1 MKKIILPIIITLFLT
16 IFSGCTTS
24 EIKIPSNLDVKNNT
38 LTWTLQN
45 DVKYYEVE
53 MTILDETTYHQVE
66 NNFNFSSYLNSSIE
80 TISFRVKGLKQ
91 GTTYSND
98 SNYSNVYTYNNTDY
112 KETYAKEIIT
122 QSFLNQK
129 TAPKGWIYNYNA
141 SIYADGSLKFS
152 NNNESITSVSFEPC
166 STFKVEVTILGKN
179 AGGDSIITI
188 YGLDDNNNILE
199 QYQID
204 GPILNTKN
212 TISAIFSNTNITKV
226 KFEYSKKALGNFGLF
241 EIKIFHLSNDEIIS
255 IEALDLTTNYTIGD
269 DFDYKGN
276 LKITYSDNTSK
287 IISLTAIKDELII
300 SNFNNKQFYKG
311 ELQITYK
318 DITISSPYTMSYN
331 YPSLNHSYPYTDVI
345 VKKDLIYIKLDNIDV
360 LIILSDDD
368 LDNFNQLIKD
378 NDIEYLISY
387 HNIES
392 LKVKKFIKLDEVNT
406 QTYHLSPTATLIY
419 TPNGI
424 LLNNYNTQILIDT
437 TGDISDE
444 IKISSYDYII
454 TNSSNYLAK
463 TKNLII
469 NRIATMNDYHNIN
482 QIYMKD
488 SSISIYD
495 LSYQNEILWQI
506 DKYSSNFTTSVT
518 EISSLDT
525 WNYEYKHLDNLYP
538 YSHEDYYESIIG
550 LTGDAL
556 RNQLSSLITSTH
568 SNIVDYD
575 FARNAYLLT
584 DPDFDHPGNIILFY
598 SGQSINGTWE
608 NGITWNRE
616 HIWPKSLSGGLYSTV
631 NGSSKN
637 AGTDLHQLRPAL
649 TSINSSRNNKPFG
662 PITNNLYFEPK
673 DDIKGD
679 VARIIFYMN
688 IRYNMDIEKLGV
700 AKSIEMLIL
709 WHNQDP
715 VDYYETYRNEQIQK
729 IQGNYN
735 PFIDNPWLVDL
746 IY

>member
-1 MKKIILPIIITLFLT
+1 MKKIILPVIITLFLT

-24 EIKIPSNLDVKNNT
+24 EIRIPSNLDVKNYT

-66 NNFNFSSYLNSSIE
+66 SYFDFSSYLNSSIQ
-80 TISFRVKGLKQ
+80 TIYFRVKGLKE

-98 SNYSNVYTYNNTDY
+98 SNYSNLYTYDYPDY
-112 KETYAKEIIT
+112 KENYAKEIIN

-129 TAPKGWIYNYNA
+129 TAPTGWIYNYNA

-152 NNNESITSVSFEPC
+152 NNYESITSISFKPF
-166 STFKVEVTILGKN
+166 STFKVEATILGKN
-179 AGGDSIITI
+179 AGGDSTITI
-188 YGLDDNNNILE
+188 YGLDDNHTILE

-204 GPILNTKN
+204 GPISNTKT
-212 TISAIFSNTNITKV
+212 TISAIFSNTDITKI
-226 KFEYSKKALGNFGLF
+226 KFEYSKKVIGNFGLF
-241 EIKIFHLSNDEIIS
+241 EIKIFHLANDEIVS
-255 IEALDLTTNYTIGD
+255 IEPLDLTTNYTIGD
-269 DFDYKGN
+269 NFDYQGS
-276 LKITYSDNTSK
+276 LKITYSDKTSE
-287 IISLTAIKDELII
+287 ILNLAAIKNEIII

-311 ELQITYK
+311 ELNITYK
-318 DITISSPYTMSYN
+318 DITTSSPYTISYT
-331 YPSLNHSYPYTDVI
+331 YPSLNNSYPYTDVV
-345 VKKDLIYIKLDNIDV
+345 VKQDVIYIQLDTIDI
-360 LIILSDDD
+360 LILLTDDYN
-368 LDNFNQLIKD
+368 LDELGQLIKD
-378 NDIEYLISY
+378 NDIEYFISY
-387 HNIES
+387 NDIES
-392 LKVKKFIKLDEVNT
+392 LKAKKFIQLDDVDT

-424 LLNNYNTQILIDT
+424 LFNNYHTQILIDT
-437 TGDISDE
+437 TGEIDE
-444 IKISSYDYII
+444 AILSSYDYII
-454 TNSSNYLAK
+454 TNSSHYLAQSKNVIIHK
-463 TKNLII
+463 TT
-469 NRIATMNDYHNIN
+469 TMNDYDNIN
-482 QIYMKD
+482 TIYMTNPNT
-488 SSISIYD
+488 SIYD

-506 DKYSSNFTTSVT
+506 DKYSSHFTIDVT
-518 EISSLDT
+518 EISSLDI
-525 WNYEYKHLDNLYP
+525 WNNEYKHLENLYP
-538 YSHEDYYESIIG
+538 YNHEDYYESIIG

-556 RNQLSSLITSTH
+556 KNQLSLLIRSTH
-568 SNIVDYD
+568 TNIVDYD

-584 DPDFDHPGNIILFY
+584 DPDFDNPGNIILFY

-631 NGSSKN
+631 TGSTKN

-662 PITNNLYFEPK
+662 PTTDNLYFEPK

-700 AKSIEMLIL
+700 AKSVEMLIL

-715 VDYYETYRNEQIQK
+715 VDYYEIYRNEQIQQ

-735 PFIDNPWLVDL
+735 PFIDNPWLVDF